1 MEQLDPGNNLFTKQA
16 DKVKLRLDQYGRAAS
31 ITSRIGHQYVTANCS
46 LTFTPLVSL
55 RDD

>member
-16 DKVKLRLDQYGRAAS
+16 DKVKLRLDKYGRGAS

>member
-1 MEQLDPGNNLFTKQA
+1 MEQLDPEITYIQN
-16 DKVKLRLDQYGRAAS
+16 KVALRCGRGAS
-31 ITSRIGHQYVTANCS
+31 ITSTVGHEYVTANCS